1 MIEAHGS
8 ECIRATSGRESGN
21 VAAGAVDFLSLAAS
35 PTFAIMALL
44 TGALDVGLPDILCST
59 TQHGSAPNGMVV
71 MYLLMSAFHSA
82 SWLKL
87 ITGRRN
93 GARLIQRR
101 SDLSR
106 PSLRGER

>member
-8 ECIRATSGRESGN
+8 GSIRATSGRESGN
-21 VAAGAVDFLSLAAS
+21 VAAGAVDILSLAAS

-44 TGALDVGLPDILCST
+44 TGALDVGLPDLLCST

-82 SWLKL
+82 SWLK
-87 ITGRRN
+87 ITGRGN
-93 GARLIQRR
+93 GARRA
-101 SDLSR
+101 
-106 PSLRGER
+106 